1 VDVVPEN
8 GQYCYVV
15 KAVHEGFNGQVFE
28 SAPTNEACKTLT
40 VGINPEQSESIRV
53 YPNPARTFVNVEVTG
68 EIRKVELVNYLGQSI
83 QKMEVSG
90 KGVYR
95 LNTTNLES
103 GVYFIRL
110 TDTAGNNTLERVTVT
125 R

>member
-1 VDVVPEN
+1 VVPQN

-40 VGINPEQSESIRV
+40 VGISPNETESLRV
-53 YPNPARTFVNVEVTG
+53 YPNPARTYVNVEVTSD
-68 EIRKVELVNYLGQSI
+68 IRQIELVNYLGQSI
-83 QKMEVSG
+83 QTMEVSG

-95 LNTTNLES
+95 MNTTNLES

-110 TDTAGNNTLERVTVT
+110 TDTTGNTSLERVTVT